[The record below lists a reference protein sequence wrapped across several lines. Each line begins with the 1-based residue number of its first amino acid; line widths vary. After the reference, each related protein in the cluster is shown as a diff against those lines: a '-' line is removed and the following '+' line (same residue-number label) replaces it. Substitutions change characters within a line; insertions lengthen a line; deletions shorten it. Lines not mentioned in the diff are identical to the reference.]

1 MLVVQEQTQWRE
13 SVANNLYLITDSWD
27 HVIAYVPQGEIKA
40 TRFKQPMR
48 WDHRG
53 RQFKVLKKITDTK
66 TTDVEVKGSNGQIY
80 RLTQYEGK
88 WQCSCPGFQYRGKC
102 RHVINP
108 Q

>member
-53 RQFKVLKKITDTK
+53 RQFKVLK
-66 TTDVEVKGSNGQIY
+66 NGQIY